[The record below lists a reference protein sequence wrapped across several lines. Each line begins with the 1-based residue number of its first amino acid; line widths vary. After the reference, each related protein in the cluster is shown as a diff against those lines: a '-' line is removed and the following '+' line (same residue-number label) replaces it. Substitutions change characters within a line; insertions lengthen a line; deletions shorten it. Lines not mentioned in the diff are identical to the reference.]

1 MALDYEVPED
11 KRILYWLGDKL
22 IDYRHPVSIIVL
34 LITAVFAY
42 WGFQLHLVTSFGDL
56 LPQDHE
62 YIKIHNRFSGS
73 FGGANNINVMIE
85 VKDGTIFTP
94 ETLNK
99 IWKMTEGLD
108 KVYGVNHN
116 QIDSI
121 AHRTVRYLKV
131 AAGGTMRAQP
141 VMTGEVQNQ
150 EEANLIRR
158 NVHNAENIYGLL
170 VSLDDK
176 AALIRANFIEGK
188 IDYSRVFTEVN
199 ANVVNPFVDDN
210 TQVYVAGEPRLYGWV
225 YNYAGDVFFILV
237 VTYCIEWVL
246 RWMYFHDWRG
256 ALRPTITGLIA
267 AFWGL
272 GFIHLIG
279 LALDPLMLVMPFL
292 ITARAVSHAIQMHDR
307 YYEEFEKSGWHKRRA
322 IVASFGELF
331 VPTLSGISTD
341 AFGVLVILLV
351 PVIMLQKLAI
361 TASWWILAITISEM
375 LLNPIVYYY
384 LKAPEPEL
392 VILRERG
399 GFRRGINR
407 FVRMLLTRTGM
418 TVTVVGWLIASA
430 VALYF
435 MRGLTIGDPTSASPL
450 LWLDSP
456 YNVSHKRIQDKFGGV
471 EPLIVVAEGYDRDAM
486 KEPKMLRR
494 MEEFQRTLE
503 RDPSI
508 GYSFSL
514 ADIIRAVNM
523 VFHELEPKWGVIP
536 NSWVDVGGLFFIYFS
551 GSPPTETAK
560 YVDPSYTTAHV
571 TFFCKDH
578 KGENIRR
585 IIHRCKQFIFQSQE
599 KDLGISLKEDAGTVV
614 IGAVDKS
621 VQWEKAG
628 PSWVVSEHETGESPF
643 KPGDVIKALG
653 KNGVTDLDSF
663 KQAINKQ
670 TASKTLVDFKLQ
682 RSGSQV
688 EETVVV
694 PWKAA
699 FKLAGGLIGTLAA
712 ANEELVNN
720 DFRMNFLG
728 FFTMWMIMLFTYRS
742 FAAGLYLLAP
752 LALANIMVNAYMALS
767 GIGVNIHTLPL
778 VTVGLGFGIDYG
790 LYIVSRT
797 IEEIRVRGDLVDSVR
812 EALETS
818 GKAVTFTAVT
828 MVISTVFWTTSHIRF
843 NAEMGGLLAIW
854 MAISYVGSQTLTP
867 VLIVLLKPRFITREA
882 NRAPKMTTMH
892 ATAAAR

>member
-11 KRILYWLGDKL
+11 KRVLYWLGDKL
-22 IDYRHPVSIIVL
+22 IEYRHPVTIIVVL
-34 LITAVFAY
+34 VTALFAY
-42 WGFQLHLVTSFGDL
+42 WGSQLRLVTSFGDL
-56 LPQDHE
+56 LPQGHE
-62 YIKIHNRFSGS
+62 YIKIHNRFSAS
-73 FGGANNINVMIE
+73 FGGANNIMIMLE

-99 IWKMTEGLD
+99 IWRMTQGLD

-141 VMTGEVQNQ
+141 VMTGEVQTQ

-158 NVHNAENIYGLL
+158 NVHNSENIYGLL

-188 IDYSRVFTEVN
+188 LDYNRIFQEVN
-199 ANVVNPFVDDN
+199 ENVVNPFQDSN
-210 TQVYVAGEPRLYGWV
+210 TVISVAGEPRLYGWV
-225 YNYAGDVFFILV
+225 YNYAGDVWFILV
-237 VTYCIEWVL
+237 ISWCIEWVL

-256 ALRPTITGLIA
+256 ALRPSITGVIA
-267 AFWGL
+267 AAWGL

-322 IVASFGELF
+322 IVASFAELF
-331 VPTLSGISTD
+331 VPMLSGISTD

-375 LLNPIVYYY
+375 LLNPVVYYY
-384 LKAPEPEL
+384 LKPPEPEL
-392 VILRERG
+392 VLLRERG
-399 GFRRGINR
+399 GFRKGINR
-407 FVRMLLTRTGM
+407 FVGALLTKTGM
-418 TVTVVGWLIASA
+418 TVTVVAWLVATA
-430 VALYF
+430 VAVYF
-435 MRGLTIGDPTSASPL
+435 VRGLTIGDPTSASPL
-450 LWLDSP
+450 LFLDSP

-471 EPLIVVAEGYDRDAM
+471 EPLIIVAEGYDRDAM

-514 ADIIRAVNM
+514 VDIIRAVDM

-536 NSWVDVGGLFFIYFS
+536 NTWVDVGSLFFIYFS

-571 TFFCKDH
+571 TFYMKDH

-585 IIHRCKQFIFQSQE
+585 VIHRAKQFIYQSQA
-599 KDLGISLKEDAGTVV
+599 KDLGLTLKEENGTVV
-614 IGAVDKS
+614 IADVAKDI
-621 VQWEKAG
+621 QWEKAG
-628 PSWVVSEHETGESPF
+628 PSWVVSEHDTGQTPF
-643 KPGDVIKALG
+643 QVGDVIKGLG
-653 KNGVTDLDSF
+653 KLDVTDLESF
-663 KQAINKQ
+663 KDAINKQ
-670 TASKTLVDFKLQ
+670 TAAKTLVDFRLQ
-682 RSGSQV
+682 RNGQIV

-712 ANEELVNN
+712 ANEELVRN
-720 DFRMNFLG
+720 DALMNFLG

-752 LALANIMVNAYMALS
+752 LALANVMVNAYMALQN
-767 GIGVNIHTLPL
+767 IGVNIHTLPL

-797 IEEIRVRGDLVDSVR
+797 IEEIRVRGDLRDSVR

-828 MVISTVFWTTSHIRF
+828 MVISTIFWTTSNIRF
-843 NAEMGGLLAIW
+843 NAEMGLLLAIW

-867 VLIVLLKPRFITREA
+867 VLIVLFKPRFIMREA
-882 NRAPKMTTMH
+882 NRAPRLTSMH